1 MPYEFKFPD
10 VGEGI
15 QEGVIQKWM
24 VKVGDEVEADAP
36 LGEIETDKAVV
47 EMPSP
52 KSGTIG
58 KIHVKEGDT
67 IKVGETMVTILLE
80 GESSGDVKKAKK
92 KTVDEHYTGSVV
104 GFLEEAKGIQP
115 ITQSS
120 KKEGPTADP
129 SKIKATPAVRILAK
143 KKGIDLSS
151 IKGTGP
157 DGSVTIHD
165 LNTVPE
171 STVTEVT
178 ETSKKD
184 PKIKV
189 QRKYDMYG
197 YVDRE
202 KIHGIK
208 KAVADKMTESL
219 FTAPQVT
226 NMGEADATALWKL
239 RNNEK
244 PKFEKEKIHLTF
256 MPYIVRAVQLAL
268 AKHPHLNASV
278 EGEEII
284 IKKYFNIGIAVDTE
298 KGLMVPVLKR
308 ADQKSIKEI
317 AVEINKLA
325 TDSRSRKINLMDLK
339 GGTFTISN
347 LGSVGVQH
355 FTPVLNYP
363 ETGILGIGRIT
374 DKAVVVDG
382 KIEIRKI
389 LPVSVTYDHRAADGG
404 QAARFMVDLISLLE
418 NPKELKK

>member
-15 QEGVIQKWM
+15 HEGTIQKWN
-24 VKVGDEVEADAP
+24 VKEGDEVKADDP

-52 KSGTIG
+52 KSGTIQ
-58 KIHVKEGDT
+58 KIHVKEGET
-67 IKVGETMVTILLE
+67 IKVGDTMVTIAVE
-80 GESSGDVKKAKK
+80 GESSDTPAETPKEDTKEDPKEEKK
-92 KTVDEHYTGSVV
+92 EPYTGSVV
-104 GFLEEAKGIQP
+104 GFLEEAKEVQP

-120 KKEGPTADP
+120 QSQKQDSKE
-129 SKIKATPAVRILAK
+129 IKATPAVRILAK
-143 KKGIDLSS
+143 KKGIDLST
-151 IKGTGP
+151 ITGTGP
-157 DGSVTIHD
+157 EGAI
-165 LNTVPE
+165 TVKDIQGTSTEEKKPE
-171 STVTEVT
+171 
-178 ETSKKD
+178 
-184 PKIKV
+184 IKV
-189 QRKYDMYG
+189 QRKYDMFG

-208 KAVADKMTESL
+208 KAVAEKMTESL

-239 RNNEK
+239 RKNEK

-268 AKHPHLNASV
+268 EKHPHLNASV
-278 EGEEII
+278 EGEEVI
-284 IKKYFNIGIAVDTE
+284 IKKYYNIGIAVDTE
-298 KGLMVPVLKR
+298 KGLMVPVVKR
-308 ADQKSIKEI
+308 ANQKSIKEI

-325 TDSRSRKINLMDLK
+325 EDSRSRKINLMDLK

-363 ETGILGIGRIT
+363 ETGILGVGRIT
-374 DKAVVVDG
+374 DKPVVIDD

-389 LPVSVTYDHRAADGG
+389 LPISVTYDHRACDGG
-404 QAARFMVDLISLLE
+404 QAARFMVDLISLIE